1 LRFSNTLSRPFWGG
15 FFVREISLKTH
26 KFNRFSSPFLSE
38 VTASILFPLDNQDE
52 GLYIL
57 IVKRRGF
64 MEQKTGEMV
73 QGTLEMLILKTL
85 ALEPMHGYGVA
96 LRIEQVSQ
104 GVFRVNPG
112 SLLPALARMER
123 AGRVKSE
130 WRSTENNRRA
140 KYYLLTKAGR
150 KALLHETESWG
161 RQTAAISRIL
171 EA

>member
-1 LRFSNTLSRPFWGG
+1 MGKKP
-15 FFVREISLKTH
+15 
-26 KFNRFSSPFLSE
+26 
-38 VTASILFPLDNQDE
+38 
-52 GLYIL
+52 
-57 IVKRRGF
+57 
-64 MEQKTGEMV
+64 GEMV

-96 LRIEQVSQ
+96 LRIEQVSV

-123 AGRVKSE
+123 AGHVKSE

-140 KYYLLTKAGR
+140 KYYGLTTAGR
-150 KALLHETESWG
+150 RALKDETASWS
-161 RQTAAISRIL
+161 RQTGAISRIL